1 MQNEDGRMEK
11 GEERTESG
19 IVCLKWELFLHFLFF
34 IFHVPFSILGVLVSL
49 WQN

>member
-11 GEERTESG
+11 GEERTEFG
-19 IVCLKWELFLHFLFF
+19 IVCLKWELFLHF
-34 IFHVPFSILGVLVSL
+34 PFSILGVLVSL